1 MTAENWVRGREH
13 ERLEGRVRLER
24 LGEVFRPLRTDSVV
38 VETASGGERDAFR
51 VSAATIENRAC
62 SGVLECLEGR
72 VRLER
77 LREVLG
83 ALRINTGFVQ
93 TASAFR
99 VSAARDSRELGAWR
113 RT

>member
-51 VSAATIENRAC
+51 VSAATIETV
-62 SGVLECLEGR
+62 SYTHLTLPTK
-72 VRLER
+72 
-77 LREVLG
+77 
-83 ALRINTGFVQ
+83 RIV
-93 TASAFR
+93 
-99 VSAARDSRELGAWR
+99 
-113 RT
+113 